1 MFFGT
6 SRHRH
11 AVVMDQ
17 GAAWMMGILDRT
29 LAQDLLHPAFS
40 NCNMR
45 VRKIMAIQFRLPAR
59 ATPP

>member
-1 MFFGT
+1 
-6 SRHRH
+6 
-11 AVVMDQ
+11 
-17 GAAWMMGILDRT
+17 MMGILDRT